1 MPTIGAAVGTNQA
14 PELAVPRH
22 GMRINTHDGDG
33 IAERR
38 HRREFYQQQGAI
50 LPCVENVHSFLD
62 LQVKTLSVLELSCRP
77 VVRMGEMVKELC
89 G

>member
-1 MPTIGAAVGTNQA
+1 
-14 PELAVPRH
+14 
-22 GMRINTHDGDG
+22 
-33 IAERR
+33 
-38 HRREFYQQQGAI
+38 
-50 LPCVENVHSFLD
+50 VHSFLD